1 MKNRYYKIP
10 LDFQGL
16 FPKETDENYG
26 KLKSF
31 LELKKTL
38 SLNKSVDE
46 YIELIITTHLG
57 EYKYNKGFGFQIW
70 DLEFE
75 NIQIEKF
82 NTHNYPRQN
91 LEKFLQHTIEKFE
104 PRLKDIRVE
113 ILFVYKKTFK
123 GKKIKFFVDITVK
136 GILVNKTSEMYSRS
150 FQFAMGP
157 FFK

>member
-1 MKNRYYKIP
+1 M
-10 LDFQGL
+10 
-16 FPKETDENYG
+16 FPKETEVDIG
-26 KLKSF
+26 KSKSYPEIKKNLSLKS
-31 LELKKTL
+31 
-38 SLNKSVDE
+38 SVDE

-57 EYKYNKGFGFQIW
+57 EYKHNKEFGFQIW
-70 DLEFE
+70 ELEFE
-75 NIQIEKF
+75 NLQIEKF

-91 LEKFLQHTIEKFE
+91 LEKFLQHTLEKFE

-113 ILFVYKKTFK
+113 ILFVHKKIFK

-136 GILVNKTSEMYSRS
+136 GILANNTADKYMRS